1 MRIPA
6 TFLASALTLASAY
19 TLYSEGSA
27 TRRLEA
33 QVQAKER
40 HRERLESD
48 IAVLKAER
56 AFLARPS
63 RIEPAARALGM
74 RTPAAGE
81 HVPLSAVTGG
91 ASVEPILRQR

>member
-19 TLYSEGSA
+19 TLYSESAA
-27 TRRLEA
+27 TRRLEIEL
-33 QVQAKER
+33 QAKER

-48 IAVLKAER
+48 IAVLRAER

-63 RIEPAARALGM
+63 RIEPAAKDLGM
-74 RTPAAGE
+74 TMPRAGD
-81 HVPLSAVTGG
+81 HLPLSVVTGG
-91 ASVEPILRQR
+91 SPVDPILRPR